1 MALMKSVDLQLW
13 ERSLAVYKDIVSL
26 LSDEKRKRKKG
37 KVVEED
43 DLYNLDQWYIKCH
56 THTGISHSCT
66 LKGIKMNYPAL

>member
-1 MALMKSVDLQLW
+1 MKSVDLRLW

-43 DLYNLDQWYIKCH
+43 DLYNLDQWYINA
-56 THTGISHSCT
+56 TPT
-66 LKGIKMNYPAL
+66 LVYLILVLLKVSRGTTQHCNIT